1 MKLVIVDDDSLL
13 CGSLSRCLVRLNHSS
28 RMATSVD
35 AALALIAAE
44 APGAILTDLDLGI
57 GGDGIELIRRL
68 RETGS
73 RTPVL
78 MMTGS
83 DPDQARARLS
93 AAGLGE
99 VAVLSKPFEFDELL
113 GKLAEM
119 LPLSFAAPEPARPPS
134 RPTPVSMAALKGVFD
149 RISGRVI

>member
-13 CGSLSRCLVRLNHSS
+13 CGSLSRCLIRLNHSS
-28 RMATSVD
+28 RMASSVE
-35 AALALIAAE
+35 AALALIEAE
-44 APGAILTDLDLGI
+44 APGALLTDLDLGP

-73 RTPVL
+73 RIPAL

-83 DPDQARARLS
+83 DPVLARARLS
-93 AAGLGE
+93 AAGLDE

-113 GKLAEM
+113 RKLAE
-119 LPLSFAAPEPARPPS
+119 LFPRSFVAPSPPPG
-134 RPTPVSMAALKGVFD
+134 RPTPVSMAALKNVFD
-149 RISGRVI
+149 RLSGRVI

>member
-28 RMATSVD
+28 RMANSVQ
-35 AALALIAAE
+35 AALALIEAE
-44 APGAILTDLDLGI
+44 APGAILTDLDLGP
-57 GGDGIELIRRL
+57 GGDGVELIRRL

-73 RTPVL
+73 RIPAL

-83 DPDQARARLS
+83 DPDLARARLA

-99 VAVLSKPFEFDELL
+99 VAVLPKPFEFDELL
-113 GKLAEM
+113 RRLAEL
-119 LPLSFAAPEPARPPS
+119 LPRSFVAPAVPAPS
-134 RPTPVSMAALKGVFD
+134 RPTPVSMATLKNVFD
-149 RISGRVI
+149 RLSGRVI